1 MLWQKKNALHA
12 SARPVVA
19 PEFRVGTA
27 LGTKGRGRTICGS
40 NARARAR
47 DFRGGARAASH
58 FDQLARRAGKRA
70 GAASLEAAQPV
81 STAHE
86 HQVSMTSAGRF

>member
-47 DFRGGARAASH
+47 DFQGARRPTSTSSH
-58 FDQLARRAGKRA
+58 AGLERELARR
-70 GAASLEAAQPV
+70 V
-81 STAHE
+81 SKQHN
-86 HQVSMTSAGRF
+86 R